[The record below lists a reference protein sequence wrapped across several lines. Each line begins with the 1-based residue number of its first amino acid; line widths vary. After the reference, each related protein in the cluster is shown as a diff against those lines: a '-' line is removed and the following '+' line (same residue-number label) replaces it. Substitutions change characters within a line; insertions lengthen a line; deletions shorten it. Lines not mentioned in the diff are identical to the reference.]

1 MFDGIGFTEG
11 LKLYFYKKKCLVA
24 TFLPFFCRRQE
35 MKKVDYAFF
44 LSDLGTAWTIKCV
57 KSRSSKVVF
66 LDPLVIL
73 IRMRVLISFN
83 KY

>member
-1 MFDGIGFTEG
+1 MFDGVGFTEG
-11 LKLYFYKKKCLVA
+11 LKLYIYKNCLVA
-24 TFLPFFCRRQE
+24 KLTMPI
-35 MKKVDYAFF
+35 
-44 LSDLGTAWTIKCV
+44 LSDLGTVRTIKCV

-73 IRMRVLISFN
+73 IRMRVLISLN